1 MPDPGGSLIT
11 LVTVWQNNPG
21 GPGPPASGAAQGAE
35 LAAAYVWFFWAS
47 GGLDRVSSL

>member
-1 MPDPGGSLIT
+1 MPDPGGSLMT
-11 LVTVWQNNPG
+11 LGSAWQSGPG
-21 GPGPPASGAAQGAE
+21 GPCPPASGAAQGAE